1 MTSADTPTV
10 SSKENASQGL
20 NATVPKPDVSIR
32 PPKRW
37 QAIDFKEIY
46 AFRDLL
52 SAFAM
57 RDVKL
62 RYKQTVL
69 GAAWVV
75 LQPLMGAGI
84 FTFVFGVMAKLPTDG
99 LPPFLVSFAG
109 MFAWTAFSATL
120 SKTSGCMVGNQ
131 NMIQKVYFPRL
142 ILPIAQVYSVLVDLV
157 VSLVMAGIL
166 LVIFQINPGWPV
178 LLLPIWLI
186 AIFMLALGVG
196 MWAGAL
202 MVEYRD
208 VRYVLPVLVQFGM
221 YVSPVGYMIVAVNEK
236 VPAWATT
243 VYLFNPLASLIEGC
257 RWSMLGAGNLHLG
270 FVAYSL
276 AISVGVFILGAY
288 VFRGME
294 RKFADVI

>member
-1 MTSADTPTV
+1 MSLGKTDDSVLMV
-10 SSKENASQGL
+10 SPNVIE
-20 NATVPKPDVSIR
+20 PDIRIR

-37 QAIDFKEIY
+37 QAIDFKEIWGY
-46 AFRDLL
+46 RDLL
-52 SAFAM
+52 NAFAM

-84 FTFVFGVMAKLPTDG
+84 FTFIFGVMAELPTDG

-131 NMIQKVYFPRL
+131 GMIQKVYFPRL
-142 ILPIAQVYSVLVDLV
+142 ILPLAQVYSVLVDLA
-157 VSLVMAGIL
+157 VSLVMVGVL
-166 LVIFQINPGWPV
+166 LAIFQINPGWPI
-178 LLLPIWLI
+178 LLLPVWLI
-186 AIFMLALGVG
+186 ALFMLALGLG
-196 MWAGAL
+196 MWTGAL

-208 VRYVLPVLVQFGM
+208 VRYVLPVLIQFAM
-221 YVSPVGYMIVAVNEK
+221 YVSPVGYMVVAVNEK
-236 VPAWATT
+236 VPAWVAQI
-243 VYLFNPLASLIEGC
+243 YLLNPLASLVEGC
-257 RWSMLGAGNLHLG
+257 RWSMLGAGELHPGYLVYSLG
-270 FVAYSL
+270 FSVA
-276 AISVGVFILGAY
+276 VFVIGAY